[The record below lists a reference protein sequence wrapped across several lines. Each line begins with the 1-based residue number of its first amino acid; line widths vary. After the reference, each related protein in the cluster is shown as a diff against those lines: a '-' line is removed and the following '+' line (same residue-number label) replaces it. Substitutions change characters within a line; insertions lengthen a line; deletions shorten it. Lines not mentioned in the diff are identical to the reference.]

1 MIYISNTL
9 NIKNKN
15 KMPKKQTFTSE
26 LEQMKVGEAKE
37 YPAARCTSA
46 RSMASTLSFR
56 FNRKYTTEIDKKR
69 RIVIVKRIQ

>member
-1 MIYISNTL
+1 
-9 NIKNKN
+9 
-15 KMPKKQTFTSE
+15 MPKKQTFTSE

-69 RIVIVKRIQ
+69 RIIIVKRIQ

>member
-1 MIYISNTL
+1 
-9 NIKNKN
+9 
-15 KMPKKQTFTSE
+15 MPKKQTFTSE
-26 LEQMKVGEAKE
+26 LEQMKVGETKE
-37 YPAARCTSA
+37 YPAVKCTSA